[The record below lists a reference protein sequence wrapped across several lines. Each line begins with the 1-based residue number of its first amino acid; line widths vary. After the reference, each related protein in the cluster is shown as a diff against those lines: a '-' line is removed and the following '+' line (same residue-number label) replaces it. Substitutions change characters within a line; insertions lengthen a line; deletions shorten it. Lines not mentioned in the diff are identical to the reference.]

1 MSYKVVKQE
10 SLVEE
15 KLSVI
20 LKLLF
25 AGKKQMTWERTENKG
40 SQGYSNF
47 RTSHAPPPPP
57 PPPNKRGGRGKI
69 IFNPPPPP
77 PPPPKKKWC
86 FLLVY
91 LCKFSGNDSEFSFRF
106 AIALETLWM
115 VQWMQKIQRDQ
126 IDGQWPAPKFTP
138 DKCCIKSQS
147 NKTCSHV
154 VSCSPLLV

>member
-20 LKLLF
+20 LTLLF

-57 PPPNKRGGRGKI
+57 PPP
-69 IFNPPPPP
+69 
-77 PPPPKKKWC
+77 KWC

-115 VQWMQKIQRDQ
+115 VQCMQKIQRDQ

-154 VSCSPLLV
+154 VSCSPLLVECWKNFIQNF